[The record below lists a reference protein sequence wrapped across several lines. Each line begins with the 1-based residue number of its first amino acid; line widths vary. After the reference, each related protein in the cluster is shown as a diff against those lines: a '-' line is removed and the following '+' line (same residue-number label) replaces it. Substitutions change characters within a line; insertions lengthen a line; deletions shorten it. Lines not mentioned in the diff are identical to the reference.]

1 MRRDILLAGVAG
13 AIVGSWLTLIAV
25 QFSGHGFSL
34 PGRGSNVSMADNH
47 PAAKPA
53 PAAVPAAT
61 AKADTAP
68 PQKIETPKL
77 SEPAKQDAVATS
89 QPKPDEQAKA
99 EPAKPAPMATPEKAD
114 PTADVPAAADV
125 PASITTAPASVIQPP
140 DAAMLAAATVVSSL
154 AIDGAGKAP
163 AGETAKAE
171 DNKPATPASTTPQ
184 ANKVVA
190 EAVKVNDTPAKPA
203 ETPPLQPATATV
215 DAAKSSETAPAE
227 AAKPAEAATN
237 KPDAAAVS
245 PPPAP
250 ADQAK
255 TDLPP
260 DNRIPA
266 DQIDR
271 QKAATEHRT
280 LGEQPQPAPQ
290 SKPTSEP
297 ASIDPSSQTEGHT
310 ATIELVRPFADLA
323 GILTI
328 GGRSVQLNGVIPTDV
343 ERMCTGPSGKNWP
356 CGQAART
363 AFRMYLRGRS
373 IDCDV
378 PDAAWK
384 GTVKANCRYVRVDL
398 SAWLVR
404 FGWADPEPGSP
415 LASLV
420 DEAKEKKRGMYGDD
434 PRKNGKSTLAP
445 ALPKEDPLNP
455 I

>member
-1 MRRDILLAGVAG
+1 M
-13 AIVGSWLTLIAV
+13 
-25 QFSGHGFSL
+25 
-34 PGRGSNVSMADNH
+34 
-47 PAAKPA
+47 
-53 PAAVPAAT
+53 
-61 AKADTAP
+61 
-68 PQKIETPKL
+68 
-77 SEPAKQDAVATS
+77 
-89 QPKPDEQAKA
+89 
-99 EPAKPAPMATPEKAD
+99 
-114 PTADVPAAADV
+114 
-125 PASITTAPASVIQPP
+125 
-140 DAAMLAAATVVSSL
+140 
-154 AIDGAGKAP
+154 
-163 AGETAKAE
+163 
-171 DNKPATPASTTPQ
+171 TPQ
-184 ANKVVA
+184 ASKAVA
-190 EAVKVNDTPAKPA
+190 EAVEVNDTPAKPA
-203 ETPPLQPATATV
+203 ETPPIRRTTATL
-215 DAAKSSETAPAE
+215 DAVKNSETASPE
-227 AAKPAEAATN
+227 AVKPAEAAAN
-237 KPDAAAVS
+237 KPDAVAVS
-245 PPPAP
+245 PLPAP

-255 TDLPP
+255 TDTPP

-271 QKAATEHRT
+271 QRAAAEHRT
-280 LGEQPQPAPQ
+280 LPEQPQPAPQ
-290 SKPTSEP
+290 SKPASEP
-297 ASIDPSSQTEGHT
+297 ASVDPTPQSEGHT
-310 ATIELVRPFADLA
+310 TTIELVRPFADLA

-328 GGRSVQLNGVIPTDV
+328 GGRSVRLDGVIPTDV
-343 ERMCTGPSGKNWP
+343 ERMCTGPSGKSWP